1 MFEITLKRDGNLK
14 ATHCAIYAAKV
25 EETEVKKKDIG
36 TEILV
41 SMDTYNEFVEPII
54 DGYLEDLEG
63 TKKYM
68 SVGEFARALDEY
80 RIAVENQDEEDT
92 VHDLAEGMLYDEYDD
107 SYVDDMLDEEK
118 EEIIETNME
127 KITDFYDELFSYLDD
142 IIDSCKREG
151 YKHIVIEF

>member
-1 MFEITLKRDGNLK
+1 MFEMTLKRDGNLK

-25 EETEVKKKDIG
+25 EETEVKKKDVG

-63 TKKYM
+63 NKKYVT
-68 SVGEFARALDEY
+68 VGEFARALDEY

-127 KITDFYDELFSYLDD
+127 KITDYM
-142 IIDSCKREG
+142 IDSCKREG

>member
-25 EETEVKKKDIG
+25 DGNEVKKKDVG

-68 SVGEFARALDEY
+68 TVGEFNSR
-80 RIAVENQDEEDT
+80 RICT
-92 VHDLAEGMLYDEYDD
+92 C
-107 SYVDDMLDEEK
+107 
-118 EEIIETNME
+118 I
-127 KITDFYDELFSYLDD
+127 
-142 IIDSCKREG
+142 R
-151 YKHIVIEF
+151 

>member
-1 MFEITLKRDGNLK
+1 MFEMTLKRDGNLK
-14 ATHCAIYAAKV
+14 ATHCAIYAAKL
-25 EETEVKKKDIG
+25 EETEVKKKDVG

-63 TKKYM
+63 NKKYIT
-68 SVGEFARALDEY
+68 VGEFARALDEY

-118 EEIIETNME
+118 EEIIEN
-127 KITDFYDELFSYLDD
+127 
-142 IIDSCKREG
+142 SCKREG

>member
-1 MFEITLKRDGNLK
+1 MFEMTLKRDGNLK

-25 EETEVKKKDIG
+25 EETEVKKKDVG

-118 EEIIETNME
+118 EEIIKETLKKN
-127 KITDFYDELFSYLDD
+127 DLFGTNISSTNNEVVENVDTT
-142 IIDSCKREG
+142 
-151 YKHIVIEF
+151 IEE

>member
-1 MFEITLKRDGNLK
+1 
-14 ATHCAIYAAKV
+14 
-25 EETEVKKKDIG
+25 
-36 TEILV
+36 
-41 SMDTYNEFVEPII
+41 MDTYNEFVEPII

-142 IIDSCKREG
+142 MIDSCKREG

>member
-1 MFEITLKRDGNLK
+1 MFEMTLKRDGNLK

-25 EETEVKKKDIG
+25 EETEVKKKDVG

-63 TKKYM
+63 NKKYIT
-68 SVGEFARALDEY
+68 VGEFARALDEY

-92 VHDLAEGMLYDEYDD
+92 VHDLAEGMLYYEYDD

-142 IIDSCKREG
+142 MIDSCKREG

>member
-1 MFEITLKRDGNLK
+1 MFEMTLKRDGNLK

-25 EETEVKKKDIG
+25 EETEVKKKDVG

-63 TKKYM
+63 NKKYIT
-68 SVGEFARALDEY
+68 VGEFARALDEY

-127 KITDFYDELFSYLDD
+127 KITDFYDELFM
-142 IIDSCKREG
+142 IDSCKREG